1 MTDNT
6 CPCGSSLAFSDCCEP
21 LIKKE
26 KIAETAE
33 QLMRSRYSA
42 YATVSVDYLLATT
55 HPSTRKL
62 YSRRAICEWA
72 EENTWVKLE
81 ISAFTTT
88 TVTFK
93 AWFINRNGLPEVH
106 NEHST
111 FLHENG
117 KWYFV
122 SGE

>member
-1 MTDNT
+1 MTDNA
-6 CPCGSSLAFSDCCEP
+6 CPCGSELLFSECCEP
-21 LIKKE
+21 LIKGE
-26 KIAETAE
+26 RTAETAE

-42 YATVSVDYLLATT
+42 YTTVSVDYLLATT
-55 HPSTRKL
+55 HPSTRKN

-81 ISAFTTT
+81 ISAFTAT

-93 AWFINRNGLPEVH
+93 AWFTNAIGLPEVH
-106 NEHST
+106 SEHST
-111 FLHENG
+111 FRQEEGN
-117 KWYFV
+117 WYFV